1 MDLDQRRARRE
12 ERKREQARRR
22 ARGLAAVAVLVAI
35 GAIVAVVIASG
46 GRSSKPGSSSTAT
59 SGTRSSATHGG
70 ASAAATPASGAAQ
83 ADKIV
88 TPAQASH
95 RVPGG
100 VSVPIL
106 MYHVINPPP
115 AGAKFPGLY
124 VSKVEF
130 AEQMQALA
138 NAGYRAVTMDEMLAN
153 WTHGAKLPQGKPIV
167 VSFDNGYQS
176 QLTNAVPVLR
186 KLGWVGVENIQLTGL
201 PPSQGGLS
209 RAQVAELVA
218 DGWELDTQGIS
229 HADLIALSPSALHEQ
244 VVVARGELQR
254 RYHVPVN
261 WFCYPSGHY
270 NAAVIAELKA
280 AGYVG
285 STTVVPGWASPTQ
298 DSYRLPRLRVLGGTS
313 GAELASEIAAIR
325 SSPDPPASYS
335 GA

>member
-130 AEQMQALA
+130 AEQMQGQQSLA
-138 NAGYRAVTMDEMLAN
+138 WADNAIKLAVEMTVAAVERVNLQGSAEAQAEQIRTVMATVFPEAVTLVREAR
-153 WTHGAKLPQGKPIV
+153 A
-167 VSFDNGYQS
+167 
-176 QLTNAVPVLR
+176 
-186 KLGWVGVENIQLTGL
+186 GL
-201 PPSQGGLS
+201 Q
-209 RAQVAELVA
+209 
-218 DGWELDTQGIS
+218 
-229 HADLIALSPSALHEQ
+229 
-244 VVVARGELQR
+244 
-254 RYHVPVN
+254 
-261 WFCYPSGHY
+261 
-270 NAAVIAELKA
+270 
-280 AGYVG
+280 
-285 STTVVPGWASPTQ
+285 
-298 DSYRLPRLRVLGGTS
+298 
-313 GAELASEIAAIR
+313 
-325 SSPDPPASYS
+325 
-335 GA
+335 